1 MCIKKDRNSCM
12 IGVAIFYNFLCMD
25 STVDSHRDIQ
35 KIPEMHCW
43 ACPTGYILCASLVK
57 AHLLLF
63 CSINRMYVSYIKK
76 EVRNKTSLDS
86 VMQK

>member
-1 MCIKKDRNSCM
+1 MCIKKDFNSCM

-43 ACPTGYILCASLVK
+43 ACPTGYILRASLVK
-57 AHLLLF
+57 AHLLLLSLPVCESRHLPTLDKDF
-63 CSINRMYVSYIKK
+63 RKQPMLSSI
-76 EVRNKTSLDS
+76 
-86 VMQK
+86 